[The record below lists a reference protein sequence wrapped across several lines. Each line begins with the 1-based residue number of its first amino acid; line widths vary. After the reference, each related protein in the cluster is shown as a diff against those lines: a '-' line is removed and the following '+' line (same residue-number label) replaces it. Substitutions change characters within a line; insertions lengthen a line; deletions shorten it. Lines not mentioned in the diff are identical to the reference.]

1 QELQTV
7 DRVVVPIG
15 GGGLISGIGIA
26 LKKLNPRIQVVGV
39 QAKGAAPIYLS
50 FKSGKPVEIPN
61 VETFAEGIATKKA
74 DKDMLKVIEKHVDDI
89 VTVSDDEISYAIV
102 LLLERAKLVAEGAG
116 AASLAAVLSG
126 KVDVR
131 NGKTVCLIS
140 GGNIDLLM
148 LDRVLERGLK
158 SAGRR
163 LKIRVVLKD
172 KPGQLRDVLE
182 VIAGKGGNILS
193 IDHDRTNTNIS
204 LSLAYVT
211 MNIETLNTTQQ
222 DDIVNALNTLGIPA
236 EKL

>member
-1 QELQTV
+1 
-7 DRVVVPIG
+7 
-15 GGGLISGIGIA
+15 
-26 LKKLNPRIQVVGV
+26 
-39 QAKGAAPIYLS
+39 
-50 FKSGKPVEIPN
+50 
-61 VETFAEGIATKKA
+61 
-74 DKDMLKVIEKHVDDI
+74 
-89 VTVSDDEISYAIV
+89 
-102 LLLERAKLVAEGAG
+102 
-116 AASLAAVLSG
+116 
-126 KVDVR
+126 
-131 NGKTVCLIS
+131 
-140 GGNIDLLM
+140 IDLLT

-172 KPGQLRDVLE
+172 KPGQLKDVLE